1 MAQPT
6 KEQPSGP
13 AATADRQPAP
23 TLDETAAPA
32 RSDGEP
38 VVTVRA
44 TRIGRFTLLHQLGEG
59 GMGAVFAA
67 YDQQLDRR
75 VALKLLHQRH
85 TDSPVQRRRTLQ
97 EARAAARISH
107 PNVTALYEVGE
118 SDNYVYLAM
127 EYVDGETLSAWQAR
141 GGHTWREILELY
153 LHAGAGLAAAHAVGV
168 VHRDFKPDNVLYGR
182 DGRLRVADF
191 GIARIDW
198 ARDQTMPPEN
208 AAGLAAE
215 AGPGGP
221 GLVSR
226 LTVPGII
233 SGTPGYMSP
242 EQYRGGNVDS
252 RSDQWSFCAA
262 LFEALYGYLPFA
274 GDTLRERAEKVH
286 GPPLPP
292 PRATKV
298 PEEVHRILLR
308 GLATVPDQRFATMQD
323 LLDELSLQQG
333 DHAAGRK
340 LSRKHFLSWFVGVGI
355 VALLVLQLR
364 QSQRRLNPRD
374 MISTVGMVL
383 GASLVAGIY
392 YRKTL
397 LGNRFHRALWFLC
410 MANMVENMLQ
420 RFIALRLGMPMT
432 WLFPFEMIVLAANS
446 AVIARFFIHWLFWLP
461 SVPLVAA
468 TLSVLG
474 LVSLPILTNV
484 YLFMVVIIAIGW
496 SRAARQAR
504 QVVITGDAGLGG
516 RAVRS
521 PR

>member
-1 MAQPT
+1 MAGEPDLAQ
-6 KEQPSGP
+6 
-13 AATADRQPAP
+13 
-23 TLDETAAPA
+23 TLDGTAAPA
-32 RSDGEP
+32 PAPAGP

-85 TDSPVQRRRTLQ
+85 TDSPGQRQRTLQ

-107 PNVTALYEVGE
+107 PNVTAVYEVGE

-127 EYVDGETLSAWQAR
+127 EYVEGETLSAWQAR
-141 GGHTWREILELY
+141 GDHSWREILDMY
-153 LHAGAGLAAAHAVGV
+153 LHAGAGLSAAHAVGV

-198 ARDQTMPPEN
+198 ARDQTLPPEN
-208 AAGLAAE
+208 AAALSAE
-215 AGPGGP
+215 AGHSGP
-221 GLVSR
+221 GRPGR
-226 LTVPGII
+226 LTAPGII

-242 EQYRGGNVDS
+242 EQYRGGNVDA

-262 LFEALYGYLPFA
+262 LFEALYGYLPHS

-292 PRATKV
+292 PRETKV
-298 PEEVHRILLR
+298 PEEVHRVLLR
-308 GLATVPDQRFATMQD
+308 GLATVPDQRFPTMTD
-323 LLDELSLQQG
+323 LLDELSVQQG
-333 DHAAGRK
+333 DHAAARI

-355 VALLVLQLR
+355 IALLVLQLR
-364 QSQRRLNPRD
+364 QSQRSLNPRD
-374 MISTVGMVL
+374 MISTVGMVMV
-383 GASLVAGIY
+383 ASLIVGIY

-410 MANMVENMLQ
+410 MANMVENMIQ
-420 RFIALRLGMPMT
+420 RLIALQLGMPMT
-432 WLFPFEMIVLAANS
+432 WLFPFEMIILAANS

-461 SVPLVAA
+461 SVPLIAA

-484 YLFMVVIIAIGW
+484 YLFMVVILAIGW
-496 SRAARQAR
+496 SLAARKAR
-504 QVVITGDAGLGG
+504 RVVISGDAGVGLGA
-516 RAVRS
+516 RAVRT